1 MLECVMAVFLL
12 CGIREQAAFGAR
24 LRRFD
29 STLGFMGEGPRRGA
43 QDTLDLTFRSEAS
56 WLEELSRRSAA
67 SGEPPREKAHPA
79 LALDPHPPAAP
90 PTD

>member
-1 MLECVMAVFLL
+1 MAVFLL

-56 WLEELSRRSAA
+56 WLEELSRLEALRGDADPAQVLDELSLSVAPRWPRS
-67 SGEPPREKAHPA
+67 G
-79 LALDPHPPAAP
+79 D
-90 PTD
+90 